1 MHFSPFQNAEL
12 RMDIF
17 DLVFASTFA
26 FSYTEIL
33 RITSQRTLFDLGL
46 VWLCMYGIQF
56 PTDPMKD
63 HFLSSV
69 ISMVAPTWCH
79 GPIGG
84 NPLWETVD

>member
-17 DLVFASTFA
+17 DLVLASPFA
-26 FSYTEIL
+26 FSYIEIL